1 MAEQFPWFCRVIC
14 HHCLSSLLVLT
25 SIIYHNAHFPSE
37 LTLLSDMWN
46 LLLVNCRAG
55 GNCLFWTKSL
65 FAGWAAGGGAGK
77 LEKAILSWIKTV
89 FLARC
94 TCFQL
99 SLKLLFLWGLASART
114 MTVAMQKQ
122 AGVWSRKQLEQ
133 CLEWEKQLAASQDLF
148 SLLAWVT

>member
-1 MAEQFPWFCRVIC
+1 MVEQFPWFCHVIY

-37 LTLLSDMWN
+37 PTLVSGMWN
-46 LLLVNCRAG
+46 LLLLNCGAG
-55 GNCLFWTKSL
+55 GNCFFWTKSL
-65 FAGWAAGGGAGK
+65 FRRAGK
-77 LEKAILSWIKTV
+77 LEKAILSWINMV
-89 FLARC
+89 FLAWC

-99 SLKLLFLWGLASART
+99 SFKLLFLWGLASART

-122 AGVWSRKQLEQ
+122 AGVWSQKQLEQ

-148 SLLAWVT
+148 SLSAWVT